1 MGNVGQTQLV
11 HARNSKSTSREET
24 GLGGTRVHT
33 VDTRLK
39 TQVLNLFQGDQGNSH
54 IKGWNSDNLGKATF
68 AVWIHTD
75 SPINSA
81 LLDRFLCLSQH
92 TMVPTSKGRQPWVC
106 KDTSRSQIHS
116 QALWAQAP
124 FSPAPGL
131 QEEQNTLDLGSE
143 GAREVPESQ
152 DECRAYMKQH
162 SASGSS
168 DKRWHCL
175 PSELDI
181 FRCHQSKYI

>member
-1 MGNVGQTQLV
+1 MLV
-11 HARNSKSTSREET
+11 KHSWFMQGTPKAHPERRRVLAALGSILWTPGWKPKSWIFSKET
-24 GLGGTRVHT
+24 KET
-33 VDTRLK
+33 
-39 TQVLNLFQGDQGNSH
+39 H
-54 IKGWNSDNLGKATF
+54 IKGWNSDNLGQATF

-92 TMVPTSKGRQPWVC
+92 TMVPTSRGRQPWVC

-124 FSPAPGL
+124 FSPAPGP